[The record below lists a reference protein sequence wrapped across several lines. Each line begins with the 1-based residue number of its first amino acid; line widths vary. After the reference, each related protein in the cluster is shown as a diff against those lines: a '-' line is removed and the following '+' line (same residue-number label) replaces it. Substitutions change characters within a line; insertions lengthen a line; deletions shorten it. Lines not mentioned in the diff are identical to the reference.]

1 MCVASRVRKNTYTDL
16 FSASVLLLCV
26 MVVVMVV
33 VVVVVVVVRLL
44 FSPPPSI
51 QKLFA
56 TRHSREQTNAAF
68 LALRFV
74 YNFLCK

>member
-33 VVVVVVVVRLL
+33 MVVVVVVRLL

-74 YNFLCK
+74 LLFM